1 MKKRLVLLAIATL
14 FIAGALVA
22 PAQAHPSS
30 FPDVSEANPAHNA
43 IEYLA
48 SNSVITGLD
57 NGTFDPNGTLKR
69 AQAVKILVT
78 WRGEKLSASSSHF
91 SDVDATY
98 QPYVETALAKAW
110 LAGYPDGTFHPYGFV
125 TREQM
130 AILAVKSLGLGD
142 QAVALTSSQVDSA
155 LRPFLD
161 AVAVSPQARPF
172 VALAVQRGLISGDNQ
187 RLNPLDAMTRA
198 QFSILVFRAA
208 GSLDPTLTGAAAPAA
223 TGPGTSSTGTE
234 ASSAGTNSPSLATDG
249 SSTGAGS
256 WVPTEPV
263 DPQRQALAQFM
274 DAKLFQPHN
283 SAITGEMVL
292 QNADWYGIPALT
304 QLVIMAAETSLGD
317 PSLGGTLARRN
328 NFGCMRYHGADT
340 VWGQLSDARIWVAG
354 KDWYSFPTAQA
365 GMEAFGRYLKSGVNG
380 FYVPILSSGNP
391 DWSRFA
397 AVYYGSGVS
406 GFSSYV
412 SRLYAI
418 QARFKAQAAASG
430 VSF

>member
-161 AVAVSPQARPF
+161 AVAVSPPARPF
-172 VALAVQRGLISGDNQ
+172 VALAVKRGLISGDNQ

-208 GSLDPTLTGAAAPAA
+208 GSLDPTLAGAAAPAA
-223 TGPGTSSTGTE
+223 LGG
-234 ASSAGTNSPSLATDG
+234 ASATDG

-256 WVPTEPV
+256 WAPTEPV

-304 QLVIMAAETSLGD
+304 QLVIIAAETSLGD

-380 FYVPILSSGNP
+380 FYVPILSSANP